1 MKDNEKAHKNFISI
15 ILLGIETERI
25 LNETNKL

>member
-1 MKDNEKAHKNFISI
+1 MKDNEKAYKNFISI